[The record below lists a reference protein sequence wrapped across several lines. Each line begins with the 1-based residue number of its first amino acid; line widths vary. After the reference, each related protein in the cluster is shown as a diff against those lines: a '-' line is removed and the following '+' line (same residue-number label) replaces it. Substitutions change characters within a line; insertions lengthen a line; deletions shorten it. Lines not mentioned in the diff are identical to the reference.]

1 MKKIKITFLLL
12 LFVPGLLKAQTTD
25 LTLRCK
31 ENSGPNTVFLKD
43 YRVQLPKALN
53 APELRF
59 KEALPLSKNMKYRF
73 TLCNEDNSTGQLIMK
88 IMDSDG
94 RVQVA
99 SFDQKS
105 GKSFPKIDFTCNKTG
120 TYKIYFD
127 FLGFQPGSGV
137 GVVSLVK

>member
-1 MKKIKITFLLL
+1 MKNNLIILLVL
-12 LFVPGLLKAQTTD
+12 LFCPGLLNGQTAD
-25 LTLRCK
+25 LTIRCK

-43 YRVQLPKALN
+43 YRIQLPKAAN

-59 KEALPLSKNMKYRF
+59 REALPLSKNMKYRF
-73 TLCNEDNSTGQLIMK
+73 TLCNADNSVGQLIMK
-88 IMDSDG
+88 IIDSEG
-94 RVQVA
+94 NVQVS

-105 GKSFPKIDFTCNKTG
+105 GKSFPKIDFICNRTG

>member
-1 MKKIKITFLLL
+1 MKNNKIFLLVL
-12 LFVPGLLKAQTTD
+12 LFLPGLLKAQTAD
-25 LTLRCK
+25 LTIRCK

-43 YRVQLPKALN
+43 YRIQLPKAAN

-59 KEALPLSKNMKYRF
+59 KEALPLSKNMRYRF
-73 TLCNEDNSTGQLIMK
+73 TLCNADNSSGQLIMK
-88 IMDSDG
+88 IIDSEG
-94 RVQVA
+94 KVQA
-99 SFDQKS
+99 SSFDQKS